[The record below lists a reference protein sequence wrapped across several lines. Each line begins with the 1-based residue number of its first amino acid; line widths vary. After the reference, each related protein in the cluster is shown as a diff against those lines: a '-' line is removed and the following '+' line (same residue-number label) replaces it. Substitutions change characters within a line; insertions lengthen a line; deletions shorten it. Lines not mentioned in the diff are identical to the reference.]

1 MNRIPEIS
9 LCKKELDFR
18 SAYEYILL
26 LNALKRMSWISIY
39 DLLSNL
45 NSRTWSSTNEYDPI
59 GT

>member
-1 MNRIPEIS
+1 
-9 LCKKELDFR
+9 LYKKELDFR
-18 SAYEYILL
+18 STYEYILL

-45 NSRTWSSTNEYDPI
+45 NSLTWSSTNEYDPI